1 MSLLDKTPGSPPLTV
16 ADPDEGRVLPWTHE
30 ELALVHAPRSQI
42 AEQFRALRSSIATLN
57 PEGAP
62 RTLVV
67 TSALRG
73 EGKTVAALNLALALA
88 ELPAN
93 QLLVVDANLHA
104 PGVEDTIGLPRR
116 QGLAD
121 LLAGRLS
128 LDQAIRATSIQRF
141 SVIGAGTLP
150 RNPSEVLASDRMRTL
165 LRSLKQRFNYVVID
179 TPEATTTSDASVL
192 GAIADGIL
200 LVVRQGSTPRHYV
213 EAAYNQLSALGG
225 NVLGTCLTHSREPDT
240 ARG

>member
-1 MSLLDKTPGSPPLTV
+1 MSPVSSSPAPAPLQV
-16 ADPDEGRVLPWTHE
+16 ADPDEGRVLPLTRE
-30 ELALVHAPRSQI
+30 ELVLVHAPRGQI
-42 AEQFRALRSSIATLN
+42 AEQFRALRSSIVTLN
-57 PEGAP
+57 PEGAA

-73 EGKTVAALNLALALA
+73 EGKSVVAVNLALALA
-88 ELPAN
+88 EMPGQ

-104 PGVEDTIGLPRR
+104 PTVEELLGLPRR

-121 LLAGRLS
+121 LLAGRLPP
-128 LDQAIRATSIQRF
+128 DKAIRSTSVQRLA
-141 SVIGAGTLP
+141 VLGAGTAP
-150 RNPSEVLASDRMRTL
+150 RNPSELLASERMRAL
-165 LRSLKQRFNYVVID
+165 LRSLKQRFSYVLID

-200 LVVRQGSTPRHYV
+200 LVARQGFSPRHYV

-225 NVLGTCLTHSREPDT
+225 NVLGTCLTSSYQEDT
-240 ARG
+240 ARP

>member
-1 MSLLDKTPGSPPLTV
+1 
-16 ADPDEGRVLPWTHE
+16 
-30 ELALVHAPRSQI
+30 
-42 AEQFRALRSSIATLN
+42 
-57 PEGAP
+57 
-62 RTLVV
+62 
-67 TSALRG
+67 
-73 EGKTVAALNLALALA
+73 LA

-93 QLLVVDANLHA
+93 QLLVVDANLHS
-104 PGVEDTIGLPRR
+104 PGVEDTIGVPRR

-121 LLAGRLS
+121 LLASRLS

-150 RNPSEVLASDRMRTL
+150 RNPSELLASERMRTL
-165 LRSLKQRFNYVVID
+165 VRSLKQRFNYVVID

-213 EAAYNQLSALGG
+213 EAAYNQLVALGG